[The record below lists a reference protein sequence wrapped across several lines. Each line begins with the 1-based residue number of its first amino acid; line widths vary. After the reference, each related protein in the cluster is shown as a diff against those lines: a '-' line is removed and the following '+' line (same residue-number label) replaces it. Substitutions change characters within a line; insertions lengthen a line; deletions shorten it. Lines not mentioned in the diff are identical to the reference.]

1 MFISVVIPTY
11 NRLPILRKCL
21 QALEDQQ
28 LESPLGAY
36 EIVLVDDGSTD
47 ETVHW
52 LDAHA
57 TAFPHLR
64 LIRQEHGGPAE
75 GSNRGVEHAHGDVIV
90 FIDSDLVVTPTF
102 LPAMP
107 GPARRLGAAG
117 QPALLHLWR
126 RDQHGQFRRSLLRTP
141 QAQRSVL
148 GLFRHGQRGHRPH
161 LLETAGLF
169 DTSFRLYGWEDLE
182 LGERL
187 RRMGVGLVRC
197 PEAVGYHWHPP
208 LNLEQIPDLIRV
220 ERERARMGLV
230 FFRKHPS
237 RRVRFIIQFTWL
249 HRLLWELLTLGG
261 LINERSL
268 RPVLG
273 WLIRHGKPQLAME
286 LLRLPLNRLGVR
298 ALFQPRPAAASA
310 QGTRFVRLTRV
321 PLTPHTCMFRV
332 IVSGRFI
339 SRTISWQVEA
349 NPKPPKTPWLL
360 SLSPR

>member
-21 QALEDQQ
+21 LALEAQDLQF
-28 LESPLGAY
+28 PLVCY
-36 EIVLVDDGSTD
+36 EVVLVDDGSTD

-52 LDAHA
+52 LDTHA
-57 TAFPHLR
+57 TSFPHLR
-64 LIRQEHGGPAE
+64 LVQQDHGGPAE
-75 GSNRGVEHAHGDVIV
+75 GRNRGVDHAHGDVIV

-102 LPAMP
+102 LTSHAQALQERWESS
-107 GPARRLGAAG
+107 GNRLCFTYGAVINTANFDDPCSEPHKLSDLSWAYFATG
-117 QPALLHLWR
+117 NVAI
-126 RDQHGQFRRSLLRTP
+126 DRT
-141 QAQRSVL
+141 V
-148 GLFRHGQRGHRPH
+148 
-161 LLETAGLF
+161 LETAGLF

-187 RRMGVGLVRC
+187 RRMGVDLVRC
-197 PEAVGYHWHPP
+197 PQAVGYHWHPP

-273 WLIRHGKPQLAME
+273 WLIRRGRPQLAME

-298 ALFQPRPAAASA
+298 ALFAEAHSA
-310 QGTRFVRLTRV
+310 GL
-321 PLTPHTCMFRV
+321 
-332 IVSGRFI
+332 G
-339 SRTISWQVEA
+339 
-349 NPKPPKTPWLL
+349 
-360 SLSPR
+360 